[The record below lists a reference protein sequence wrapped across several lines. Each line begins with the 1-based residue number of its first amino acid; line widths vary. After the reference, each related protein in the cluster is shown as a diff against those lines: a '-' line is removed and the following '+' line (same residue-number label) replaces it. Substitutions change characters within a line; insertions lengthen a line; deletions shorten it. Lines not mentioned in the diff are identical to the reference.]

1 MILPAINFA
10 RNSLTP
16 GLLCRSTISKRI
28 SRNFS
33 TKKLST
39 EERNEAVRRANKAM
53 KGYTQT
59 RILAKQGKLPSKNRP
74 QSQEYQSAHS
84 IQLSLLISLGLAFI
98 VSPILGRKIAQDEE
112 FREKYIP
119 DWYDFRVKPPKS
131 AWTRQELHDQI
142 VDVERD
148 MRERAIQ
155 GDFTP
160 DKLEAL
166 KQTLQP
172 RSDLSGEDIA
182 MAKKY
187 GWGAI
192 HPGVDPDDYDE
203 DDDDDYW
210 LLIKIRLVKVVR
222 SFVQFTGQFEK
233 TRPQIILSRARSLVS
248 NEE

>member
-1 MILPAINFA
+1 MA
-10 RNSLTP
+10 SLALFSRFVGRRVP
-16 GLLCRSTISKRI
+16 VGA
-28 SRNFS
+28 RNFS
-33 TKKLST
+33 SKLSI
-39 EERNEAVRRANKAM
+39 EERNEAIRNANKAM

-59 RILAKQGKLPSKNRP
+59 RILAKQGKLPSKNRR
-74 QSQEYQSAHS
+74 QSEEYQSQNM
-84 IQLSLLISLGLAFI
+84 IQLSLFISLGLAFI
-98 VSPILGRKIAQDEE
+98 VSPILGRKIAHDEE

-148 MRERAIQ
+148 MRERAIK

-160 DKLEAL
+160 EKLEEL

-172 RSDLSGEDIA
+172 RSDLSSEDIV

-203 DDDDDYW
+203 DDEDD
-210 LLIKIRLVKVVR
+210 
-222 SFVQFTGQFEK
+222 F
-233 TRPQIILSRARSLVS
+233 
-248 NEE
+248 